1 MAGFTFPSSVTF
13 GTTLTIGVKK
23 YRWNGFGF
31 DLLSLEGPT
40 GATGSDGARG
50 ATGNTGATGSDGAT
64 GNTGATGS
72 DGVRGATGATG
83 ATGPVGDF
91 VEFLNG
97 VTGAITT
104 EGLTFAFAGISVGA
118 SGITNN
124 GAFHKV
130 VKTSAGI
137 SMDTAGITFPDST
150 HLASES
156 QIAFKNEENHFT
168 VNQFLTAAKGI
179 GVNGG
184 EPSIRF
190 DSNNVVVIG
199 DPEEGTNATK
209 LTVSDNGQKITAN
222 KVFNPSAGISL
233 DTKGIT
239 FPDGTYQEGAAKD
252 VVTFTMKSSS
262 ALATGQKIEAM
273 YRMPYDATLLRLDG
287 KLSSAGNFRGT
298 IDIAGSD
305 FGDPTSSHTEA
316 VAFNHTAGG
325 ISFDTTTI
333 TTASVTAGNFLY
345 VDLALNGAGA
355 TGAQLFLTY
364 ETR

>member
-1 MAGFTFPSSVTF
+1 
-13 GTTLTIGVKK
+13 
-23 YRWNGFGF
+23 
-31 DLLSLEGPT
+31 
-40 GATGSDGARG
+40 
-50 ATGNTGATGSDGAT
+50 
-64 GNTGATGS
+64 
-72 DGVRGATGATG
+72 
-83 ATGPVGDF
+83 
-91 VEFLNG
+91 LNG
-97 VTGAITT
+97 ATGAITT
-104 EGLTFAFAGISVGA
+104 EGLTFGFAGISVGA

-137 SMDTAGITFPDST
+137 SMDTAGLTFPDGT

-156 QIAFKNEENHFT
+156 QIAFKNEANNFT
-168 VNQFLTAAKGI
+168 QNNTFTTTKGL
-179 GVNGG
+179 GSNGDA
-184 EPSIRF
+184 EVALKFTDNYIV
-190 DSNNVVVIG
+190 DIG
-199 DPEEGTNATK
+199 DPDGDSSGWFAQVNGTSETFK
-209 LTVSDNGQKITAN
+209 LESQGGVEYTFDVNTFDAKSNLIKTTA
-222 KVFNPSAGISL
+222 KVQSSGISL
-233 DTKGIT
+233 DSNGVT
-239 FPDGTYQEGAAKD
+239 FPDSTHQKGAAKG
-252 VVTFTMKSSS
+252 VATFTMKSSS
-262 ALATGQKIEAM
+262 AIATGQKIEAM
-273 YRMPYDATLLRLDG
+273 YRMPYNAKLLRLDG

-345 VDLALNGAGA
+345 VDLTVNGAGA

>member
-13 GTTLTIGVKK
+13 GTPLTIGVKN

-40 GATGSDGARG
+40 GP
-50 ATGNTGATGSDGAT
+50 TGATGSDGAT
-64 GNTGATGS
+64 GAAGSDGATGATGATGS
-72 DGVRGATGATG
+72 DGATG

-150 HLASES
+150 HLASEA

-179 GVNGG
+179 GVNGS
-184 EPSIRF
+184 EPSVRF

-199 DPEEGTNATK
+199 DPEDGTNATK
-209 LTVSDNGQKITAN
+209 LTVSDSGQKITAN

-239 FPDGTYQEGAAKD
+239 FPDGTHQQGAVKD
-252 VVTFTMKSSS
+252 VATFTMKSSS

-273 YRMPYDATLLRLDG
+273 YRMPYNAKLLRLDA

-305 FGDPTSSHTEA
+305 FGSPTSSHTEA
-316 VAFNHTAGG
+316 LAFNHTAGG
-325 ISFDTTTI
+325 ISFDVTSM

-345 VDLALNGAGA
+345 VDLSVNGAGA